1 MSNELITLTKNE
13 AGIWESEQSL
23 QDIANTCV
31 VGGKLS
37 PTEFKTFV
45 QIGLATG
52 LNPFLREIW
61 AVKYGPSAQI
71 FVGRDGYR
79 KSAQR
84 HPLYDHHIV
93 DAVYSNDNFEKTETG
108 VKHTYNLKDR
118 GQLLGAYCAV
128 KRKGSEQACFVY
140 VELKEYSTGRAL
152 WKDKPAT
159 MIKKVAEAQAL
170 RMAFQELFAG
180 TYAEEE
186 LDQKYQRNQFEIE
199 TVLNEL
205 RSAKDLETLRVLFS
219 NARKRYPTKNDALLE
234 ICMERKQALEQGV
247 HH

>member
-1 MSNELITLTKNE
+1 MSNELITLTQTEK
-13 AGIWESEQSL
+13 GIWTDQQSL
-23 QDIANTCV
+23 NDIQQSCV

-37 PTEFKTFV
+37 PTELKTYI

-61 AVKYGPSAQI
+61 AVKYGNQANI

-84 HPLYDHHIV
+84 HPLYDHHVV

-118 GQLLGAYCAV
+118 GKLLGAYCTV
-128 KRKGSEQACFVY
+128 KRKNSEQACFVY
-140 VELKEYSTGRAL
+140 VDFAEYTTGRAL

-186 LDQKYQRNQFEIE
+186 LDQKYVRSQYELE
-199 TVLNEL
+199 KVVNEL
-205 RSAKDLETLRVLFS
+205 KQAEDLETLRLLFKD
-219 NARKRYPTKNDALLE
+219 ARRKYPTKNETLLE
-234 ICMERKQALEQGV
+234 ICMERKEALEQGL
-247 HH
+247 H